1 MKAWLRLTMVGLV
14 VGLAATSCFLSP
26 KVSTKELEQ
35 VVQRDGVAFDAG
47 AIPEEVLSR
56 LASHKVVL
64 VGETH
69 FLHEHRGLMIDL
81 MRELHARGFRQF
93 LFEWTYLADWLLADF
108 VGDGGLEPGWVPPL
122 DIGGA
127 MIIAIRDLNR
137 TLPESEQISVHAID
151 VTLDDYGGGKSFVA
165 SLGALA
171 RHLPDPGPLTALL
184 ESRYDTPADQEI
196 QIEALQAALEAG
208 RSELMASWGQEWYDT
223 VVDMV
228 KWEQVS
234 VSIRA
239 LRETKY
245 DKSVRMREDAIKQ
258 LVERRL
264 EGYPHGTLINIGST
278 HAQKKRL
285 YGTEIEWLGEYLVN
299 KSPAADGSVIV
310 LDVSA
315 ACIVSVPG
323 SGTPD
328 YDLSASPE
336 NELFRVLNETWA
348 DQIVFMPVDDP
359 LFSKMRVPINSEG
372 TVYLGAPKRHFDAFI
387 LLPVAHRERFEN

>member
-1 MKAWLRLTMVGLV
+1 MKAWLRLTMVGVV
-14 VGLAATSCFLSP
+14 VGLTATSCFLSP

-35 VVQRDGVAFDAG
+35 AVQRDGVAFDAG
-47 AIPEEVLSR
+47 AIPEEVLDR

-69 FLHEHRGLMIDL
+69 FLREHRALMIDL
-81 MRELHARGFRQF
+81 VRELHARGFRQF
-93 LFEWTYLADWLLADF
+93 LYEWSHLADWLLADF
-108 VGDGGLEPGWVPPL
+108 VGDGGLEPDWIPSL
-122 DIGGA
+122 DVGGA
-127 MIIAIRDLNR
+127 MVIAIRDLNR
-137 TLPESEQISVHAID
+137 TLPESERIQVHAID
-151 VTLDDYGGGKSFVA
+151 VTVDYGGGSSFVGV
-165 SLGALA
+165 LGSVA
-171 RHLPDPGPLTALL
+171 RHLPHPGPLTAVL
-184 ESRYDTPADQEI
+184 EGDYSTPESQEAQI
-196 QIEALQAALEAG
+196 QTLKMALETAQAD
-208 RSELMASWGQEWYDT
+208 LVASWGQEWYDT
-223 VVDMV
+223 VVDLV
-228 KWEQVS
+228 EWEQVS

-239 LRETKY
+239 IRETNY

-315 ACIVSVPG
+315 AHIVSVPG
-323 SGTPD
+323 SGIPD

-336 NELFRVLNETWA
+336 NELFRVMNETWA
-348 DQIVFMPVDDP
+348 DQTVFLPVDDP
-359 LFSKMRVPINSEG
+359 LFSKIRVPINSES
-372 TVYLGAPKRHFDAFI
+372 TIYLGAPKRHFDAFI
-387 LLPVAHRERFEN
+387 LLPVAHRERFES

>member
-1 MKAWLRLTMVGLV
+1 MKVWLRLTMVVAV

-26 KVSTKELEQ
+26 KVSTEELKQ
-35 VVQRDGVAFDAG
+35 VVQRDGVAFDDG
-47 AIPEEVLSR
+47 TIPEEILDR

-69 FLHEHRGLMIDL
+69 FLHEHRELMIHL
-81 MRELHARGFRQF
+81 VRELHARGFRQF
-93 LFEWTYLADWLLADF
+93 MFEWTYLADWLLADF
-108 VGDGGLEPGWVPPL
+108 VEDGGLEPEWVPPL

-137 TLPESEQISVHAID
+137 TLPEAERVRVHAID
-151 VTLDDYGGGKSFVA
+151 ITLDDYGGGQSFIGA
-165 SLGALA
+165 LGALA
-171 RHLPDPGPLTALL
+171 KHLPDPGPLTVLL
-184 ESRYDTPADQEI
+184 ESDYSTAKRQEA
-196 QIEALQAALEAG
+196 QIEVLQTELEAS
-208 RSELMASWGQEWYDT
+208 RSDLIASWGQEWYET
-223 VVDMV
+223 VVDLV
-228 KWEQVS
+228 EWEGVS

-239 LRETKY
+239 IRGTKY
-245 DKSVRMREDAIKQ
+245 DRSVRMREDAIKQ

-278 HAQKKRL
+278 HTQKKRL

-299 KSPAADGSVIV
+299 ESPAADGSVMV

-315 ACIVSVPG
+315 ARIVSVPG
-323 SGTPD
+323 SGIPD

-336 NELFRVLNETWA
+336 NELFRVTNETWGNRS
-348 DQIVFMPVDDP
+348 VFLAVDDP

-372 TVYLGAPKRHFDAFI
+372 TIYVGALKRHFDGVI
-387 LLPVAHRERFEN
+387 LLPVAHQERFED